1 MYRNSV
7 NSQNI
12 NNIFAFMKGKW
23 YSIQNKA
30 GGETADIYIF
40 DEIGTYGVTAQEF
53 INDIKDLKGTSI
65 NLRINSLGGDVFDGM
80 AMYNVIKRREAK
92 TTVYI
97 EGIAA
102 SIATIIALGADEVVM
117 AENSL
122 FMIHNAWGGTMGEAK
137 DMRKTADTLDKISGE
152 LTDIYRKKTGLSYEA
167 LQEMMDEE
175 TWLNAEE
182 AYELGFVDVISDS
195 IKVAAKYDVSKFKNI
210 TEEEIQNK
218 LNINIKN
225 RKMTNELK
233 EWFNN
238 KVEEIVAAVKG
249 DVKVS
254 EDVVEE
260 TTVNVMLGDKEDIMN
275 KMSDFETNNIEL
287 ANKISSLEEEL
298 ANAKGT
304 NLTLTEEVEALN
316 AKINKADAK
325 GTEIVTE
332 ADPAVVENK
341 KEDANAGFYNAM
353 AERIRNKFNN

>member
-1 MYRNSV
+1 MTE
-7 NSQNI
+7 
-12 NNIFAFMKGKW
+12 KW
-23 YSIQNKA
+23 YNIQNKA
-30 GGETADIYIF
+30 GKTADVYIF
-40 DEIGTYGVTAQEF
+40 DEIGSYGVTAKQF
-53 INDIKDLKGTSI
+53 ISDIKDLKDLPI

-122 FMIHNAWGGTMGEAK
+122 FMIHNAWGGAMGEAE
-137 DMRKTADTLDKISGE
+137 DMRKTAATLDKISSE
-152 LTDIYRKKTGLSYEA
+152 LTDIYRKKTGLSYDA
-167 LQEMMDEE
+167 ISNMMSDE

-182 AYELGFVDVISDS
+182 AYELGFVDTISDS

-210 TEEEIQNK
+210 TQEEIQNK
-218 LNINIKN
+218 LSININNK
-225 RKMTNELK
+225 KMTNELK

-238 KVEEIVAAVKG
+238 KVDEIVNAVKG

-254 EDVVEE
+254 DDVAKQTEI
-260 TTVNVMLGDKEDIMN
+260 TVTLADNDEIVN
-275 KMSDFETNNIEL
+275 KISEFETNNIEL
-287 ANKISSLEEEL
+287 SNKISLLEEEL
-298 ANAKGT
+298 ATSKGA
-304 NLTLTEEVEALN
+304 NETLTEEVEALN
-316 AKINKADAK
+316 AKINKASAK
-325 GTEIVTE
+325 GTEIETE

-353 AERIRNKFNN
+353 AEKIRNKFNN

>member
-1 MYRNSV
+1 MTE
-7 NSQNI
+7 
-12 NNIFAFMKGKW
+12 KW
-23 YSIQNKA
+23 YNIQNKA
-30 GGETADIYIF
+30 GKPADVYIF
-40 DEIGTYGVTAQEF
+40 DEIGTYGITAQEF
-53 INDIKDLKGTSI
+53 ITDIKDLKDTPI

-102 SIATIIALGADEVVM
+102 SIATIISLGADEVVM

-137 DMRKTADTLDKISGE
+137 DMRKTAETLEKITGE
-152 LTDIYRKKTGLSYEA
+152 LTDIYRKKTGLSYDA
-167 LQEMMDEE
+167 LAEMMDEE
-175 TWLNAEE
+175 TWLNANE
-182 AYELGFVDVISDS
+182 ALEMGFIDTISDS

-210 TEEEIQNK
+210 TQEEIQNK
-218 LNINIKN
+218 LSININNK
-225 RKMTNELK
+225 KMTNELK

-238 KVEEIVAAVKG
+238 KVEEIVTAVKG

-254 EDVVEE
+254 ADVAEQ
-260 TTVNVMLGDKEDIMN
+260 TAITVNLGDNDEIK
-275 KMSDFETNNIEL
+275 
-287 ANKISSLEEEL
+287 NKISEFESSKIELSNKISLLEEEL
-298 ANAKGT
+298 VASKGT
-304 NLTLTEEVEALN
+304 NETLTQEVDALN

-332 ADPAVVENK
+332 ADPVVVENK

-353 AERIRNKFNN
+353 AERMRNKFNN

>member
-1 MYRNSV
+1 MTE
-7 NSQNI
+7 
-12 NNIFAFMKGKW
+12 KW
-23 YSIQNKA
+23 YNIQNKA
-30 GGETADIYIF
+30 GETADVYIF
-40 DEIGTYGVTAQEF
+40 DEIGTYGITAQEF
-53 INDIKDLKGTSI
+53 ITDIKDLKDTPI

-102 SIATIIALGADEVVM
+102 SIATIISLGADEVVM

-137 DMRKTADTLDKISGE
+137 DMRKTAETLEKITGE
-152 LTDIYRKKTGLSYEA
+152 LTDIYRKKTGLSYDA
-167 LQEMMDEE
+167 LAEMMDEE
-175 TWLNAEE
+175 TWLNANE
-182 AYELGFVDVISDS
+182 ALEMGFIDTISDS

-210 TEEEIQNK
+210 TQEEIQNK
-218 LNINIKN
+218 LSININNK
-225 RKMTNELK
+225 KMTNELK

-238 KVEEIVAAVKG
+238 KVEEIVTAVKG

-254 EDVVEE
+254 ADVAEQ
-260 TTVNVMLGDKEDIMN
+260 TAITVNLGDNDEIKN
-275 KMSDFETNNIEL
+275 KISEFESSNIEL
-287 ANKISSLEEEL
+287 SNKISLLEEEL
-298 ANAKGT
+298 VASKGT
-304 NLTLTEEVEALN
+304 NETLTQEVEALN

-332 ADPAVVENK
+332 ADPVVVENK

-353 AERIRNKFNN
+353 ADRIKNKFNN

>member
-1 MYRNSV
+1 MTE
-7 NSQNI
+7 
-12 NNIFAFMKGKW
+12 KW
-23 YSIQNKA
+23 YNIQNKA
-30 GGETADIYIF
+30 SDVTDVYIF

-53 INDIKDLKGTSI
+53 INDIKGLKDMPI

-137 DMRKTADTLDKISGE
+137 DMRKTAETLDKISSE
-152 LTDIYRKKTGLSYEA
+152 LTDIYRKKTGLSNDVLA
-167 LQEMMDEE
+167 EMMDEE

-182 AYELGFVDVISDS
+182 AYELGFIDTISDS

-210 TEEEIQNK
+210 TQEEIQNK
-218 LNINIKN
+218 LSININNK
-225 RKMTNELK
+225 KMTNELK

-238 KVEEIVAAVKG
+238 KVEEIVAAVKS

-254 EDVVEE
+254 KDIVEE
-260 TTVNVMLGDKEDIMN
+260 TTINVNLGDNDDIMN
-275 KMSDFETNNIEL
+275 KISEFETNNIEL
-287 ANKISSLEEEL
+287 SNKITSLEEEL
-298 ANAKGT
+298 VNAKGT
-304 NLTLTEEVEALN
+304 NETLTEEVEALN

-332 ADPAVVENK
+332 ADPVVVENK
-341 KEDANAGFYNAM
+341 KEDANAGFYAAM
-353 AERIRNKFNN
+353 AERVRNKFNN